1 MIKQLNNINFQH
13 TINNNN
19 VVLVDF
25 YADWCGPCQA
35 LHPTLETLD
44 KEFEGKAI
52 ISKINVDK
60 NPELSKQF
68 DVRSI
73 PALFY
78 FKNGK
83 LVGKQNGM
91 QQKNTISH
99 HLNTLINKE

>member
-1 MIKQLNNINFQH
+1 MIQQLDKSNFQE
-13 TINNNN
+13 TINNND

-25 YADWCGPCQA
+25 YADWCGPCNA
-35 LHPTLETLD
+35 LRPTLEVLD

-60 NPELSKQF
+60 NPELSSQF

-73 PALFY
+73 LALFY

-83 LVGKQNGM
+83 VVGKQNGV
-91 QQKNTISH
+91 QPKDVLSQN
-99 HLNTLINKE
+99 LNNLLTA